1 MSLLNN
7 WYIVCRS
14 HELKQKPRPVH
25 LFDTAFVV
33 WRDASGKAHALMD
46 RCPHRNAPLSAG
58 RVEDGCVVCPYHGWK
73 FDGTGTCSHVPS
85 LSDDRPLP
93 NTAVR
98 SLAVCEQDSYVWLCP
113 GTPPKTP
120 PRPFPNCEKP
130 GWTTFHMRTHFA
142 AGVEA
147 CLENF
152 LDCPHTATVHR
163 GWFRN
168 PDAREMDAVVRR
180 LPDAVE
186 VKFENEPV
194 TDSWIARL
202 FYPGN
207 ARVAHT
213 DRFLMPNISRV
224 DYRFG
229 ADHHFIITSQATP
242 LDSDHTEVHTV
253 ISFRYG
259 RIGWLVRLL
268 FEPMSRVII
277 RQDVDILKLQGDNV
291 RRFGGSQYSHVETD
305 LISLHM
311 QSLRRKADRGEPP
324 PEESS
329 EKRIRIR
336 F

>member
-1 MSLLNN
+1 M
-7 WYIVCRS
+7 
-14 HELKQKPRPVH
+14 
-25 LFDTAFVV
+25 FDTDFVI
-33 WRDASGKAHALMD
+33 WRDTAGEPQALLD

-73 FDGTGTCSHVPS
+73 FNRSGSCTHVPS
-85 LSDDRPLP
+85 LAHNRPLP
-93 NTAVR
+93 NASIP
-98 SLAVCEQDSYVWLCP
+98 SLAVCEQDGYVWLCP
-113 GTPPKTP
+113 GTPPATP
-120 PRPFPNCEKP
+120 PRPFPHCASP
-130 GWTTFHMRTHFA
+130 GWTTFHMRTLFA

-186 VKFENEPV
+186 VEFENEPV
-194 TDSWIARL
+194 TDSWIARM
-202 FYPGN
+202 FYPKN

-224 DYRFG
+224 DYRFD

-242 LDSDHTEVHTV
+242 LDADHSEVHTV

-311 QSLRRKADRGEPP
+311 QSLRRRADRGELP
-324 PEESS
+324 PEELS

>member
-1 MSLLNN
+1 MFDMS
-7 WYIVCRS
+7 
-14 HELKQKPRPVH
+14 
-25 LFDTAFVV
+25 FVI
-33 WRDASGKAHALMD
+33 WRDASGEAHALLD

-58 RVEDGCVVCPYHGWK
+58 RVENGCLVCPYHGWR
-73 FDGTGTCSHVPS
+73 FNDSGACTHVPS
-85 LSDDRPLP
+85 LAEDRPLP
-93 NTAVR
+93 NITVP
-98 SLAVCEQDSYVWLCP
+98 SLAVCEQDGYIWLCP
-113 GTPPKTP
+113 GTPPNTP
-120 PRPFPNCEKP
+120 PRPFPHCKEP
-130 GWTTFHMRTHFA
+130 GWTTFHMRTQFA
-142 AGVEA
+142 AGLEA

-180 LPDAVE
+180 LSDAVE
-186 VKFENEPV
+186 VEFENEPV

-202 FYPGN
+202 FYPKN
-207 ARVAHT
+207 ARVVHT
-213 DRFLMPNISRV
+213 DRFLMPSISRV
-224 DYRFG
+224 DYRFD

-242 LDSDHTEVHTV
+242 LDDDHTEVHTV

-277 RQDVDILKLQGDNV
+277 RQDVDILKVQGDNV
-291 RRFGGSQYSHVETD
+291 RRFGGTHYTHVETD

-311 QSLRRKADRGEPP
+311 QSLRRKAERGEPP

>member
-1 MSLLNN
+1 MSLRNN
-7 WYIVCRS
+7 WYIACRS
-14 HELKQKPRPVH
+14 GELKQKPRPVR
-25 LFDTAFVV
+25 LFATSIVL
-33 WRDASGKAHALMD
+33 WRDASEIAHALLD

-73 FDGTGTCSHVPS
+73 FNGNGACIYVPS
-85 LSDDRPLP
+85 LADHRPLP
-93 NTAVR
+93 NATVT
-98 SLAVCEQDSYVWLCP
+98 SLAACEQDGYVWLCP
-113 GTPPKTP
+113 GTPPDAP
-120 PRPFPNCEKP
+120 PRLFPNCEKP

-168 PDAREMDAVVRR
+168 PDAREMDAIVRR

-186 VKFENEPV
+186 VEFENEPV

-202 FYPGN
+202 FYPKN

-224 DYRFG
+224 DYRFD

-242 LDSDHTEVHTV
+242 LDDDHTEVHTV

-291 RRFGGSQYSHVETD
+291 RQFGGSHYTHVETD

-311 QSLRRKADRGEPP
+311 QSLRRKAERGDPP
-324 PEESS
+324 PQESL